1 MKCDMA
7 EAQGAATTRRRLR
20 TELRRLREEAR
31 MHQSEVVKKLDWSI
45 SKLIRI
51 ENGSVGISVTD
62 LRALA
67 GVYRADRRTL
77 EDLVVL
83 ARATRTRQWWSA
95 YRQHLSQS
103 FRELIAYEAE
113 AAAIMQLHPTIVPGL
128 LQTEAY
134 MREVIPAAALGRL
147 RAEEVEVQVT
157 VRRTRQQTVLDG
169 SVADYTAIVDEAA
182 LRRQVGGAAVMRDQL
197 AHLARL
203 AESDD
208 RVHLAVLPFAAGAHP
223 GMQGAFLILDFASDS
238 EPSVLFLETATG
250 SPVQREH
257 HEVELYR
264 AAFAE
269 LLDRSLRTG
278 AAAAFIRGIAAAF

>member
-1 MKCDMA
+1 
-7 EAQGAATTRRRLR
+7 
-20 TELRRLREEAR
+20 

-128 LQTEAY
+128 LQIEAY

-157 VRRTRQQTVLDG
+157 VRRTRQQTILDG

-223 GMQGAFLILDFASDS
+223 GMQGAFLILDFASDT

-250 SPVQREH
+250 SPVQREQ

-269 LLDRSLRTG
+269 LLDRSLRAG